1 MRTLKRR
8 DFLQSGALAF
18 GSAFLTSRLAF
29 ARTGTSKSRFV
40 FIIMRGALDGL
51 AAVPP
56 YGDADYAGLRR
67 ELALKA
73 PGTPGGALPLNGFF
87 GLHPSLGFLH
97 GAYTARE
104 LVVFHA
110 LASPYRERSHFDGQD
125 VLENGS
131 LQPHVLQTGWL
142 NRALASL
149 QAGHGKE
156 LGVALGQNFPLVM
169 RGPASVT
176 SWSPSKLA
184 SLDDDTLERITDLY
198 AGDPLLASR
207 LADALAADAIA
218 NGATD
223 TAMNSAVPN
232 AIANGTPDAS
242 MNSAVPHD
250 IAHAAPHAASAATNA
265 ASLAPAT
272 GATTSN
278 LTPMGSPA
286 AQTSQLGTVADAMA
300 ANSVPSGAPAAGAS
314 QPSTGDM
321 ASAHTH
327 ATTMST
333 EASPAGEPANA
344 MRDSRVATSTNAQ
357 SNTAGDVRPNQLQR
371 GKQMRYTEVVR
382 AAASFLR
389 RDDGP
394 QVAVFDT
401 TGWDTHANEGSA
413 EGQLAGRLAALD
425 AGLRTLKAELGPAW
439 ADTAVLLA
447 TEFGRTAA
455 TNGTRG
461 TDHGTATAAFLLGG
475 AVQGGR
481 VLADWPGL
489 SSHALYQ
496 GRDLK
501 PTADLRSVLKGV
513 LSEHLLVASSAL
525 ESSVFPNSS
534 EARSIKDL
542 FRV

>member
-1 MRTLKRR
+1 MNTLKRR
-8 DFLQSGALAF
+8 DFIRAGSLAL
-18 GSAFLTSRLAF
+18 GGAFLTSRLAF
-29 ARTGTSKSRFV
+29 ARTGTPKSRFV

-51 AAVPP
+51 AGVPP
-56 YGDADYAGLRR
+56 YGDSDYAGLRR

-87 GLHPSLGFLH
+87 GLHPSLNFLH
-97 GAYTARE
+97 DSYTARE

-110 LASPYRERSHFDGQD
+110 IASPYRERSHFDGQD

-131 LQPHVLQTGWL
+131 MQPHAVQTGWL

-149 QAGHGKE
+149 QAGRGKE

-184 SLDDDTLERITDLY
+184 TLDDDTLERITELY

-218 NGATD
+218 NGASDPAMT
-223 TAMNSAVPN
+223 TA
-232 AIANGTPDAS
+232 
-242 MNSAVPHD
+242 
-250 IAHAAPHAASAATNA
+250 
-265 ASLAPAT
+265 
-272 GATTSN
+272 
-278 LTPMGSPA
+278 
-286 AQTSQLGTVADAMA
+286 
-300 ANSVPSGAPAAGAS
+300 APAAIARAAPSAALGA
-314 QPSTGDM
+314 
-321 ASAHTH
+321 
-327 ATTMST
+327 
-333 EASPAGEPANA
+333 
-344 MRDSRVATSTNAQ
+344 TNAQ
-357 SNTAGDVRPNQLQR
+357 SETAADVRPNQLQR
-371 GKQMRYTEVVR
+371 GKPMRYTEVVH

-425 AGLRTLKAELGPAW
+425 AGLRTLKDELGPAW
-439 ADTAVLLA
+439 ANTSVLLA

-513 LSEHLLVASSAL
+513 LSEHLLVPSSAL

-534 EARSIKDL
+534 EARPIKGL
-542 FRV
+542 FRA

>member
-1 MRTLKRR
+1 MGTLKRR
-8 DFLQSGALAF
+8 EFLQTGALAL
-18 GSAFLTSRLAF
+18 GGAFLTSRLAF
-29 ARTGTSKSRFV
+29 ARTGSAKFRFV
-40 FIIMRGALDGL
+40 FIVMRGALDGL
-51 AAVPP
+51 AAAPP
-56 YGDADYAGLRR
+56 YGDPDYAGLRR
-67 ELALKA
+67 ELALEA
-73 PGTPGGALPLNGFF
+73 PGSPGGALPLNGFF
-87 GLHPSLGFLH
+87 GLHPSFGFLH
-97 GAYTARE
+97 DAYSARE

-110 LASPYRERSHFDGQD
+110 VASPYRERSHFDGQD

-131 LQPHVLQTGWL
+131 LQPHAVQTGWL

-149 QAGHGKE
+149 QAGQGKE

-184 SLDDDTLERITDLY
+184 ALDEDTLERITDLY

-218 NGATD
+218 GGTAEGAMRAAAVPASAPPAATQVAGDARASNARLDFAATD
-223 TAMNSAVPN
+223 DMRAGQ
-232 AIANGTPDAS
+232 AN
-242 MNSAVPHD
+242 
-250 IAHAAPHAASAATNA
+250 
-265 ASLAPAT
+265 
-272 GATTSN
+272 
-278 LTPMGSPA
+278 
-286 AQTSQLGTVADAMA
+286 
-300 ANSVPSGAPAAGAS
+300 
-314 QPSTGDM
+314 QPL
-321 ASAHTH
+321 
-327 ATTMST
+327 
-333 EASPAGEPANA
+333 
-344 MRDSRVATSTNAQ
+344 
-357 SNTAGDVRPNQLQR
+357 LQR
-371 GKQMRYTEVVR
+371 GKPMRYTEVVR
-382 AAASFLR
+382 AAAGFLR

-425 AGLRTLKAELGPAW
+425 AGLRTLKDELGPAW
-439 ADTAVLLA
+439 TDTAVLLA

-461 TDHGTATAAFLLGG
+461 TDHGTATTAFLLGG

-489 SSHALYQ
+489 SSRSLYQ

-513 LSEHLLVASSAL
+513 LSEHLLVSSNAL
-525 ESSVFPNSS
+525 ESSVFPNSAD
-534 EARSIKDL
+534 ARPIKGL
-542 FRV
+542 FRA

>member
-8 DFLQSGALAF
+8 EFLHAGALAL
-18 GSAFLTSRLAF
+18 GGTFLTSRLAF
-29 ARTGTSKSRFV
+29 ARTGNTKSRFV
-40 FIIMRGALDGL
+40 FIVMRGALDGL
-51 AAVPP
+51 AAAPP
-56 YGDADYAGLRR
+56 YGDSDYAGLRR

-73 PGTPGGALPLNGFF
+73 PGSPGGALPLDGFF
-87 GLHPSLGFLH
+87 GVHPSLTFLH
-97 GAYTARE
+97 DAYTARE

-110 LASPYRERSHFDGQD
+110 IASPYRERSHFDGQD

-131 LQPHVLQTGWL
+131 PQAHAVQTGWL

-149 QAGHGKE
+149 QSGHGQSKE
-156 LGVALGQNFPLVM
+156 LGVALGQNIPLVM

-184 SLDDDTLERITDLY
+184 ALDDDTLERITDLY
-198 AGDPLLASR
+198 AGDPLLAAR

-218 NGATD
+218 D
-223 TAMNSAVPN
+223 SA
-232 AIANGTPDAS
+232 
-242 MNSAVPHD
+242 
-250 IAHAAPHAASAATNA
+250 
-265 ASLAPAT
+265 
-272 GATTSN
+272 
-278 LTPMGSPA
+278 GSPMQA
-286 AQTSQLGTVADAMA
+286 AA
-300 ANSVPSGAPAAGAS
+300 APAAGGANTPPS
-314 QPSTGDM
+314 QPL
-321 ASAHTH
+321 
-327 ATTMST
+327 
-333 EASPAGEPANA
+333 
-344 MRDSRVATSTNAQ
+344 V
-357 SNTAGDVRPNQLQR
+357 QR
-371 GKQMRYTEVVR
+371 AKLMRYTELVR
-382 AAASFLR
+382 AAAGFLR

-401 TGWDTHANEGSA
+401 TGWDTHANEGNA

-425 AGLRTLKAELGPAW
+425 AGLRTLKEELGPTW

-489 SSHALYQ
+489 SAHSLYQ

-501 PTADLRSVLKGV
+501 PTTDLRSVLKGV
-513 LSEHLLVASSAL
+513 LSEHLLVSSSAL
-525 ESSVFPNSS
+525 ESSVFPNSPD
-534 EARSIKDL
+534 ARPIKGL
-542 FRV
+542 LRA

>member
-1 MRTLKRR
+1 MQTLKRR
-8 DFLQSGALAF
+8 DFLQSGALAL
-18 GSAFLTSRLAF
+18 GGAFLTSRLAF

-56 YGDADYAGLRR
+56 YGDSDYAGLRR
-67 ELALKA
+67 ELALKV
-73 PGTPGGALPLNGFF
+73 PGTLGGALPLNGFF

-97 GAYTARE
+97 DAYTARE

-110 LASPYRERSHFDGQD
+110 IASPYRERSHFDGQD

-131 LQPHVLQTGWL
+131 LQPHAVQTGWL

-149 QAGHGKE
+149 QTGRGKE

-223 TAMNSAVPN
+223 TAMNSAVPD

-242 MNSAVPHD
+242 MSSAVPHG
-250 IAHAAPHAASAATNA
+250 IAHAAPHAALATANANALAA
-265 ASLAPAT
+265 AT
-272 GATTSN
+272 GATTANATS
-278 LTPMGSPA
+278 MGSPA
-286 AQTSQLGTVADAMA
+286 LQTSRPGTVADA
-300 ANSVPSGAPAAGAS
+300 
-314 QPSTGDM
+314 TG
-321 ASAHTH
+321 
-327 ATTMST
+327 
-333 EASPAGEPANA
+333 E
-344 MRDSRVATSTNAQ
+344 
-357 SNTAGDVRPNQLQR
+357 VRPNQLQR
-371 GKQMRYTEVVR
+371 GKPMRYTEVVR

-413 EGQLAGRLAALD
+413 EDQLAGRLAALD
-425 AGLRTLKAELGPAW
+425 AGLRTLKDGLGSAL

-461 TDHGTATAAFLLGG
+461 TDHGTATTAFLLGG

-513 LSEHLLVASSAL
+513 LSEHLHVASSAL

-534 EARSIKDL
+534 EARPFRDL
-542 FRV
+542 FRA

>member
-1 MRTLKRR
+1 MRALRRR
-8 DFLQSGALAF
+8 DFLHAGALAL
-18 GSAFLTSRLAF
+18 GGAFLTSRVAF
-29 ARTGTSKSRFV
+29 ASTGESKSRFV

-56 YGDADYAGLRR
+56 YGDPDYASLRR

-97 GAYTARE
+97 DSYTSRE
-104 LVVFHA
+104 LLVFHA
-110 LASPYRERSHFDGQD
+110 IASPYRDRSHFDGQD
-125 VLENGS
+125 VLENGG
-131 LQPHVLQTGWL
+131 LQPHAVQTGWL
-142 NRALASL
+142 NRGLASL
-149 QAGHGKE
+149 QAGNGKD

-184 SLDDDTLERITDLY
+184 ALDDDTLERITDLY

-207 LADALAADAIA
+207 LADALSADAIA
-218 NGATD
+218 N
-223 TAMNSAVPN
+223 
-232 AIANGTPDAS
+232 AS
-242 MNSAVPHD
+242 
-250 IAHAAPHAASAATNA
+250 
-265 ASLAPAT
+265 
-272 GATTSN
+272 
-278 LTPMGSPA
+278 
-286 AQTSQLGTVADAMA
+286 
-300 ANSVPSGAPAAGAS
+300 
-314 QPSTGDM
+314 
-321 ASAHTH
+321 
-327 ATTMST
+327 
-333 EASPAGEPANA
+333 
-344 MRDSRVATSTNAQ
+344 
-357 SNTAGDVRPNQLQR
+357 TAGDLANTAEMQPSARASKLTVAPQNPATPPAMAQQSADISADAAAARDRRVSIAADPSVHAAGSSAGADDMGSTRPNQPLLQR
-371 GKQMRYTEVVR
+371 GKPMRYTEVVR

-394 QVAVFDT
+394 QVVVFDT

-413 EGQLAGRLAALD
+413 EGQLASRLAALD
-425 AGLRTLKAELGPAW
+425 SGLRTLKDELGPTW

-489 SSHALYQ
+489 SSRALYQ

-501 PTADLRSVLKGV
+501 PTADLRSLLKGV
-513 LSEHLLVASSAL
+513 LSEHLLVPSVAL
-525 ESSVFPNSS
+525 ESTVFPGSAD
-534 EARSIKDL
+534 ARPIKGL
-542 FRV
+542 FRT

>member
-1 MRTLKRR
+1 MRALGRR
-8 DFLQSGALAF
+8 DFLQAGALAL
-18 GSAFLTSRLAF
+18 GGAFLTSRLAF

-56 YGDADYAGLRR
+56 YGDPDYAGLRR

-73 PGTPGGALPLNGFF
+73 PGTPGGALPLNGLF

-97 GAYTARE
+97 DSYTARE

-110 LASPYRERSHFDGQD
+110 IASPYRDRSHFDGQD
-125 VLENGS
+125 VLENGT
-131 LQPHVLQTGWL
+131 LQPHAAQTGWL
-142 NRALASL
+142 NRGLASL
-149 QAGHGKE
+149 QAPNGKDA
-156 LGVALGQNFPLVM
+156 GVALGQNFPLVM

-184 SLDDDTLERITDLY
+184 ALDDDTHERITDLY
-198 AGDPLLASR
+198 AGDPLLAAR

-218 NGATD
+218 ASSGT
-223 TAMNSAVPN
+223 
-232 AIANGTPDAS
+232 AIASSATAGAAASAASDS
-242 MNSAVPHD
+242 MNSALQP
-250 IAHAAPHAASAATNA
+250 T
-265 ASLAPAT
+265 
-272 GATTSN
+272 
-278 LTPMGSPA
+278 
-286 AQTSQLGTVADAMA
+286 AD
-300 ANSVPSGAPAAGAS
+300 P
-314 QPSTGDM
+314 T
-321 ASAHTH
+321 
-327 ATTMST
+327 
-333 EASPAGEPANA
+333 
-344 MRDSRVATSTNAQ
+344 
-357 SNTAGDVRPNQLQR
+357 RPNKLGPQR
-371 GKQMRYTEVVR
+371 GKPMRYTEVVR
-382 AAASFLR
+382 AAAGFLR

-401 TGWDTHANEGSA
+401 TGWDTHANEGNA

-425 AGLRTLKAELGPAW
+425 AGLRTLKDELGPTW

-475 AVQGGR
+475 AVEGGR

-489 SSHALYQ
+489 SSRALYQ

-501 PTADLRSVLKGV
+501 PTTDLRSVLKGV
-513 LSEHLLVASSAL
+513 LSEHLQVSSAAL

-534 EARSIKDL
+534 DARPIKGL
-542 FRV
+542 FRT